1 MTKGEEFMAKEKD
14 GDIDLIVVVN
24 GQPIPIEAH
33 AQEPLHTAAQQALNK
48 SGNSGQPLQN
58 WEMRAGA
65 GNVLDLARK
74 IGEFQFHDGTKLFLN
89 LKAGVGG

>member
-1 MTKGEEFMAKEKD
+1 MAKKD
-14 GDIDLIVVVN
+14 GDIDLIIVVN
-24 GQPIPIEAH
+24 GQPIPIDAH
-33 AQEPLHTAAQQALNK
+33 PQEPLHTVAQQALNN

-58 WEMRAGA
+58 WEMRDGA

-74 IGEFQFHDGTKLFLN
+74 IGEFHFQDGTKLFLS